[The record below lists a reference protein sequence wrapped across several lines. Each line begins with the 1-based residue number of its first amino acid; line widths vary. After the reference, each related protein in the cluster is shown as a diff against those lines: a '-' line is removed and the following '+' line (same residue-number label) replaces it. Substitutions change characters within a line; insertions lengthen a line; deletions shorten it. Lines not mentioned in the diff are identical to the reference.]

1 MRDINCFRCSE
12 LNKSLTTVLAT
23 WVILLG
29 MLMKKFVIIADQLE
43 TCDEEQPTWNTN
55 AIKRFLVTS
64 TGITGYL
71 IVIIAHI

>member
-1 MRDINCFRCSE
+1 
-12 LNKSLTTVLAT
+12 
-23 WVILLG
+23 
-29 MLMKKFVIIADQLE
+29 MKKFVIIGDQLE

-71 IVIIAHI
+71 IVIIAHM